1 MFKDKKI
8 LAEVLAVLLALGNNY
23 INKLPKPLVEY
34 IIKNADTQKMPKID
48 GAKRIEEH
56 DNISKDA
63 RIILTMFKI
72 NYWCDTTYERQE
84 IIKKIKAN

>member
-1 MFKDKKI
+1 
-8 LAEVLAVLLALGNNY
+8 
-23 INKLPKPLVEY
+23 
-34 IIKNADTQKMPKID
+34 MPKID